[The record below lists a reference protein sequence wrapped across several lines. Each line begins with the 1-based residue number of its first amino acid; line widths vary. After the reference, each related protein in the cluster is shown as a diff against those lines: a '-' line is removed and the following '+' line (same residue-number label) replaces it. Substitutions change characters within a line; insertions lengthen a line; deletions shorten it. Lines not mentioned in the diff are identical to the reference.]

1 MTTAAPATSNEST
14 PQQHTPPKPYND
26 INKIEIGGQLGKDAV
41 LEYLSGTKKAIV
53 RVSLAS
59 HRNWLDDKQQL
70 VKKTNWVDVVFR
82 GETAEKAAQELRKGD
97 QIKVNGALD
106 YQEWEGKE
114 NKKGRKHEIAGF
126 EYTMVRAGRNHSA

>member
-14 PQQHTPPKPYND
+14 PPQQTPPKPYND
-26 INKIEIGGQLGKDAV
+26 INKIEIGGQLGQDAV

-59 HRNWLDDKQQL
+59 HRSWLDDKQQI

-97 QIKVNGALD
+97 QIK
-106 YQEWEGKE
+106 QPF
-114 NKKGRKHEIAGF
+114 RQPIA
-126 EYTMVRAGRNHSA
+126 

>member
-14 PQQHTPPKPYND
+14 PPQQTPPKPYND

-59 HRNWLDDKQQL
+59 HRSWLDDKQQL

-82 GETAEKAAQELRKGD
+82 GEDRRKGRARTQKRRPD
-97 QIKVNGALD
+97 QGEWRPGLPGVGRQGE
-106 YQEWEGKE
+106 QERPE
-114 NKKGRKHEIAGF
+114 
-126 EYTMVRAGRNHSA
+126 T